1 MTKTVGG
8 VMIADTE
15 MYSFRQE
22 AHGGRQSTG
31 EGADDF
37 RWHDLHLY
45 LEPRYELHGE
55 AIILPRLG
63 RAGGEFHNLLA
74 FQYILIFA
82 FLK

>member
-22 AHGGRQSTG
+22 AHGGRQSMG

-37 RWHDLHLY
+37 R
-45 LEPRYELHGE
+45 
-55 AIILPRLG
+55 
-63 RAGGEFHNLLA
+63 
-74 FQYILIFA
+74 
-82 FLK
+82 